1 MDDEI
6 IKREIKR
13 KGGVK
18 AVADALE
25 VSTAAI
31 YYYLNGQREYS
42 TKLLDYLGLERKQ
55 RIVRKRN
62 GTSNS

>member
-1 MDDEI
+1 MPDEI

-25 VSTAAI
+25 VSTAAV
-31 YYYLNGQREYS
+31 YYWINGQRS
-42 TKLLDYLGLERKQ
+42 ASDKLLTYLGLERKE
-55 RIVRKRN
+55 RIVRAKE
-62 GTSNS
+62 GGA